1 MLNPCPLPVQREL
14 RGVWVGECGRIGA
27 NTEIPKA
34 ENTYILYFYIK
45 IVIFLHLCLSIF
57 DAIFIF
63 LQVWLYWSQHR
74 NPKAENKYL
83 YFRLYPNCRI
93 STFES
98 FSFVAIYIFGRCG
111 QHINPKSREY
121 LHFHICSCFCIHII
135 ITLFIYFWHMW
146 LYWSQQRNPKSREY
160 LYFHIYLYFYI
171 IFSSYHYIFFCIIIS
186 FYIFGRFK
194 IGKYPN
200 YHSLIFWPV

>member
-1 MLNPCPLPVQREL
+1 MSITCSKRIERSLSWR
-14 RGVWVGECGRIGA
+14 VW
-27 NTEIPKA
+27 P
-34 ENTYILYFYIK
+34 
-45 IVIFLHLCLSIF
+45 
-57 DAIFIF
+57 
-63 LQVWLYWSQHR
+63 YWSQHR
-74 NPKAENKYL
+74 NPKSRKYLYFVFLHQNCYISSFMSFHIWCYFHIFASVAVLEPAQKSQSREYL